1 MPLATFAAQAIG
13 QFEPAAI
20 DPCAVTQRYAAAA
33 TLDGARPTRVVTR
46 V

>member
-20 DPCAVTQRYAAAA
+20 DPYAVTQHYAAAA
-33 TLDGARPTRVVTR
+33 TLDGAQPTRIVAR